1 MLVCVSNCSSTLS
14 LILTLYLL
22 APDPHIGHLY
32 SLVLADILARYRR
45 LVSSPIPT
53 ANAQAPAVRFITG
66 TDEHGLKIQKAARD
80 KGVSEPALVDA
91 LGERFKVRRALL
103 IERDLLR
110 CLRGGIAHRN

>member
-14 LILTLYLL
+14 LTLTLYLL

-45 LVSSPIPT
+45 LISSSLP
-53 ANAQAPAVRFITG
+53 VRFITG

-103 IERDLLR
+103 IERGLLR
-110 CLRGGIAHRN
+110 CLLCGIAHRN